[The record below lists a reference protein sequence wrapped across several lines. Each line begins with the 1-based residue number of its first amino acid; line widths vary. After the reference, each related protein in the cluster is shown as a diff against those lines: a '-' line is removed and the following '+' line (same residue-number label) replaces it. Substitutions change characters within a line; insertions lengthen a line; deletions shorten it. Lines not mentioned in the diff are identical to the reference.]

1 MKLSNTPVFLI
12 ADDHS
17 VVRQGISLVVKE
29 IFLNAKIYTAS
40 TFRDTLKIV
49 KETKID
55 LLILDINFPDGNSIN
70 IIPDIKNLQP
80 DVKILIFT
88 AYDESIYAM
97 LYLNAGASGYLN
109 KGCSED
115 EIKQAV
121 NCMITTGKYVTQTIK
136 DRILDSYISKTPIN
150 PLEKLSIREVEVAR
164 LLIKGYG
171 NLEISELLQIKKT
184 TVSTFKNRVFEKLGI
199 DNLAALIQLFQLY
212 FEDNK

>member
-1 MKLSNTPVFLI
+1 MKIANNYTFLI

-17 VVRQGISLVVKE
+17 VVRQGISLVVRE
-29 IFLNAKIYTAS
+29 LFLNAQIHTAG
-40 TFRDTLKIV
+40 TFKDTLKIV
-49 KETKID
+49 KETKLD

-70 IIPDIKNLQP
+70 IIPEVKSIQP
-80 DVKILIFT
+80 DIKILIFS
-88 AYDESIYAM
+88 AFDESIYAM
-97 LYLNAGASGYLN
+97 RYLNAGASGYLN

-115 EIKQAV
+115 EIKLAV
-121 NCMITTGKYVTQTIK
+121 KSMVTAGKYITQSIK

-199 DNLAALIQLFQLY
+199 DNLAALIELFQLY

>member
-1 MKLSNTPVFLI
+1 MKLSNSHTILI

-29 IFLNAKIYTAS
+29 LFPNAVIHTAG
-40 TFRDTLKIV
+40 TFKDALKAV
-49 KETKID
+49 SATKFD

-70 IIPDIKNLQP
+70 IIPDVKALQP
-80 DVKILIFT
+80 EIKILIFT

-97 LYLNAGASGYLN
+97 RYLNAGVSGYLN
-109 KGCSED
+109 KGCTED
-115 EIKQAV
+115 EIKHAV
-121 NCMITTGKYVTQTIK
+121 KSMITTGKYVTQTIK

-184 TVSTFKNRVFEKLGI
+184 TVSTFKNRVFEKLEI
-199 DNLAALIQLFQLY
+199 DNLAALIELFQLY
-212 FEDNK
+212 FEEGK

>member
-1 MKLSNTPVFLI
+1 MKIANNYTFLI

-17 VVRQGISLVVKE
+17 VVRQGISLIVKE
-29 IFLNAKIYTAS
+29 LFLNAQIHTTG
-40 TFRDTLKIV
+40 TFKDTLKVV
-49 KETKID
+49 KETKLD

-70 IIPDIKNLQP
+70 IIPEVKSIQP
-80 DVKILIFT
+80 DIKILIFS
-88 AYDESIYAM
+88 AFDESIYAM
-97 LYLNAGASGYLN
+97 RYLNAGASGYLN
-109 KGCSED
+109 KGCSEE

-121 NCMITTGKYVTQTIK
+121 KSMVTAGKYITQSIK

-199 DNLAALIQLFQLY
+199 DNLAALIELFQLY

>member
-1 MKLSNTPVFLI
+1 MKLSNNYIFLI

-29 IFLNAKIYTAS
+29 LFSNAVIHTAGS
-40 TFRDTLKIV
+40 FKDTLKAV
-49 KETKID
+49 NQFKID

-70 IIPDIKNLQP
+70 IIPEIKTIQP
-80 DVKILIFT
+80 DIKILIFT

-97 LYLNAGASGYLN
+97 RYLNAGVSGYLN
-109 KGCSED
+109 KGCTED

-121 NCMITTGKYVTQTIK
+121 KSMVTTGKFVTQSIK

-184 TVSTFKNRVFEKLGI
+184 TVSTFKNRVFEKLEI
-199 DNLAALIQLFQLY
+199 DNLASLIELFQLY
-212 FEDNK
+212 FEEGK

>member
-1 MKLSNTPVFLI
+1 MKLSDNYIFLI

-29 IFLNAKIYTAS
+29 LFSKAVIHTAGS
-40 TFRDTLKIV
+40 FKETLKIV
-49 KETKID
+49 KDTKLDI
-55 LLILDINFPDGNSIN
+55 LILDINFPDGNSIN
-70 IIPDIKNLQP
+70 IIPEIKAAQP
-80 DVKILIFT
+80 EVKILIFT

-97 LYLNAGASGYLN
+97 RYLNAGASGYLN
-109 KGCSED
+109 KGCTEE
-115 EIKQAV
+115 EIRQAV
-121 NCMITTGKYVTQTIK
+121 KSMISTGKYVTQSIK

-184 TVSTFKNRVFEKLGI
+184 TVSTFKNRVFEKLEI
-199 DNLAALIQLFQLY
+199 DNLAALIELFQLY